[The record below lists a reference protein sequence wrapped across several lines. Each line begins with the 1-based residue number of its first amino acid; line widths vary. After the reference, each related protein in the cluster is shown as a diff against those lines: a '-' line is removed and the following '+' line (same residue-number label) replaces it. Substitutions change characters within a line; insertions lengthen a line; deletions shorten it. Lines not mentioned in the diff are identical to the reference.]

1 MNAASFPLPLPFAER
16 RRRDNVPMMPL
27 SLCSALYMKPTCRP
41 VYAKRPLSLVHNIF
55 DRLFRVLLLTAATP
69 LLFTSSL
76 LLLPLPLLLLLL
88 AHFVS
93 KSPSATS
100 SSQALGSRASCFM
113 PAERAITSHIYLSY
127 HKPPGPR
134 LPSACHATS
143 HSP

>member
-41 VYAKRPLSLVHNIF
+41 AYAKRPLSLVNNIS
-55 DRLFRVLLLTAATP
+55 DRLFRILLLTAATP
-69 LLFTSSL
+69 LLFTCSL
-76 LLLPLPLLLLLL
+76 LLLPLLLLLLLL

-100 SSQALGSRASCFM
+100 SSQAFGPRAFCFM
-113 PAERAITSHIYLSY
+113 PAERAITSHIYLPY
-127 HKPPGPR
+127 HKPPGHR

-143 HSP
+143 PSP

>member
-1 MNAASFPLPLPFAER
+1 M
-16 RRRDNVPMMPL
+16 PMMPL

-41 VYAKRPLSLVHNIF
+41 DYAKRPLSLVHNIF

-93 KSPSATS
+93 KSLQPQVLAKHSAPVLLVSCLQSEPSPRIFIFHITNLLTLDFLAPATQPHTLLNHGRRCYLQS
-100 SSQALGSRASCFM
+100 T
-113 PAERAITSHIYLSY
+113 PAVDVR
-127 HKPPGPR
+127 
-134 LPSACHATS
+134 
-143 HSP
+143 